1 MSLYPPEHHRAG
13 VHRSEF
19 KAPQG
24 ELELALA
31 EIWKELFNI
40 DPIGV
45 DDNFFE
51 LGGHSLLA
59 TQLNARIS
67 SRLRVD
73 LSLAT
78 LLQAPTIAELS
89 LAIVGAQA
97 AKADPETLERMLVEV
112 GDMTE
117 EELERL
123 LSEDADPLAMA

>member
-1 MSLYPPEHHRAG
+1 MTIHRRPELGSA
-13 VHRSEF
+13 F
-19 KAPQG
+19 KAPNGQ
-24 ELELALA
+24 LELDLA

-59 TQLNARIS
+59 TQLTARIS
-67 SRLRVD
+67 SRLHVD

-89 LAIVGAQA
+89 LAILAAQA
-97 AKADPETLERMLVEV
+97 AQADPETLERMLAEV
-112 GDMTE
+112 GDMSP

-123 LSEDADPLAMA
+123 LSEETDTLAMAGDDE